1 MPMSKTLDFY
11 FDFVSPA
18 SYLAF
23 TQLPALAA
31 RYNAQIQWRP
41 VLLGGIFRSVNN
53 QSPLNVAPKGRYFM
67 EDMMR
72 FASRY
77 GVEMR
82 FPANFPMNSLS
93 LMRSASAMQMHEPA
107 RLADYI
113 GLIFRSIWVDR
124 LDMAD
129 PAVFATTIAAHD
141 FNAEQIGTW
150 ISDPAVKQ
158 KLLDDTNAA
167 VERGL
172 FGVPTMFVGGKMFF
186 GQDRLDFVEEALAA

>member
-1 MPMSKTLDFY
+1 MSKTLDFY
-11 FDFVSPA
+11 FDFASPA

-31 RYNAQIQWRP
+31 RYNARIEWRP

-53 QSPLNVAPKGRYFM
+53 QSPLNVAPKGRYFT

-72 FASRY
+72 FARRY

-82 FPANFPMNSLS
+82 FPANFPPNSLS
-93 LMRSASAMQMHEPA
+93 LMRSATAIQTHEPA
-107 RLADYI
+107 RLVDYI
-113 GLIFRSIWVDR
+113 GLVFRSMWVNG
-124 LDMAD
+124 LDMTD
-129 PAVFATTIAAHD
+129 PAVFATAVAAHGY
-141 FNAEQIGTW
+141 NAEQIGTW

-158 KLLDDTNAA
+158 KLLEDTNAA

-172 FGVPTMFVGGKMFF
+172 FGVPTMFVAGKMFF

>member
-1 MPMSKTLDFY
+1 MPVSKTLEFY
-11 FDFVSPA
+11 FDFGSPA

-31 RYNAQIQWRP
+31 RHNAEIQWRP
-41 VLLGGIFRSVNN
+41 VLLGGIFRAVNN
-53 QSPLNVAPKGRYFM
+53 QSPLNVAPKGRYFRQ
-67 EDMMR
+67 DMQR

-77 GVEMR
+77 GVELR
-82 FPANFPMNSLS
+82 FSPHFPINTLS
-93 LMRSASAMQMHEPA
+93 LMRSATAVQMHEPA
-107 RLADYI
+107 RLPEYAAV
-113 GLIFRSIWVDR
+113 IFRGMWGDG
-124 LDMAD
+124 LNMGD
-129 PAVFATTIAAHD
+129 PTIFAQTVSSNG

-172 FGVPTMFVGGKMFF
+172 FGVPTMFVAGEMFF
-186 GQDRLDFVEEALAA
+186 GQDRLNFVEEALAA